1 MTITEC
7 PRDAMQGIKD
17 WIPTTSKISYLT
29 KLLAVGFDY
38 LDFGSFVSPRA
49 IPQMADTAEVLAGLD
64 LSTTKTKLLA
74 IVANLKGAE
83 QACSHSSI
91 SILGYP
97 FSVSETFQLRN
108 VNKTIAQSWEDVA
121 TMQDLATKHGKEL
134 QVYLSMGFGNP
145 YGDPY
150 SPEVVLEIADQ
161 LYHKFQIKHIA
172 PSDTIGSSAPDGIQS
187 LFSALTTALPEVRF
201 SAHLHTVPT
210 AAEAKIAAAW
220 AGGCRHFDA
229 ALLGFGGC
237 PMATD
242 ELTGNMPTE
251 ALIGWL
257 STNNAA
263 PKFNNQAWGDAL
275 MAAVVIFAP
284 FRH

>member
-17 WIPTTSKISYLT
+17 WIPTSTKISYLN

-38 LDFGSFVSPRA
+38 LDFGSFVSPKA
-49 IPQMADTAEVLAGLD
+49 IPQMADTALVLEGLD
-64 LSTTKTKLLA
+64 LSVTKTKLLA
-74 IVANLKGAE
+74 IIANIRGAE
-83 QACSHSSI
+83 QACQHDQVSM
-91 SILGYP
+91 LGYP

-121 TMQDLATKHGKEL
+121 AIHDLALKHGKEL

-150 SPEVVLEIADQ
+150 SPELVAEIADK
-161 LYHKFQIKHIA
+161 LYHQYGIKHIA
-172 PSDTIGSSAPDGIQS
+172 PSDTIGTSATTGITA
-187 LFSALTTALPEVRF
+187 LFSTLTTTLPEVRF
-201 SAHLHTVPT
+201 SAHLHTLPQ
-210 AAEAKIAAAW
+210 EAQAKVEAAW

-237 PMATD
+237 PMAAD
-242 ELTGNMPTE
+242 NLTGNLPTE
-251 ALIGWL
+251 QLFTWL
-257 STNNAA
+257 KTNNEA
-263 PKFNNQAWGDAL
+263 PAFNNQAWYEAL
-275 MAAVVIFAP
+275 TAAEVIFAP